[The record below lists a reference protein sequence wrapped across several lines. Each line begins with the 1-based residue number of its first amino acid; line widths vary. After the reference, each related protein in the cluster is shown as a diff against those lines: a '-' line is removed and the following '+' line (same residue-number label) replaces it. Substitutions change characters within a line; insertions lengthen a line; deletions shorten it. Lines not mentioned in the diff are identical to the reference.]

1 MGSST
6 LMKQVGRFVLALA
19 LGLGMVAPTSVP
31 AAAHGGG
38 GYHHHGGGHYGYR
51 YKKRRRNRDVALGV
65 IGGVLALGTIA
76 ALANSNR
83 GHHRGRRSYR
93 GGGSCDYWA
102 DRCAQNWG
110 TRNNN
115 FYGCLRY
122 HRCY

>member
-1 MGSST
+1 MTFSA
-6 LMKQVGRFVLALA
+6 LNRWVGRLVLALA
-19 LGLGMVAPTSVP
+19 LAMPVVTTGGG
-31 AAAHGGG
+31 AALAHGYHG
-38 GYHHHGGGHYGYR
+38 GYHHHGY

-76 ALANSNR
+76 AIANSNR
-83 GHHRGRRSYR
+83 RYRDRRYYRSDRRYYR

-102 DRCAQNWG
+102 NQCARNWG

-122 HRCY
+122 HRC